1 MTVSRSRI
9 VFWVWVLLAAVGG
22 SVFGFGVIGPLPP
35 AEIAQRAL
43 LDEYLAVYC
52 HPDRDHAE
60 RWIGE
65 AQVLSRLTIK
75 AKLGERALAEYA
87 SCKIGLK

>member
-9 VFWVWVLLAAVGG
+9 AFCVWMLLAAMGG
-22 SVFGFGVIGPLPP
+22 GMMGFVVVGPLPP

-43 LDEYLAVYC
+43 LDEYLAIYC
-52 HPDRDHAE
+52 HPDRAHPE

-75 AKLGERALAEYA
+75 ANLGERALAEYA